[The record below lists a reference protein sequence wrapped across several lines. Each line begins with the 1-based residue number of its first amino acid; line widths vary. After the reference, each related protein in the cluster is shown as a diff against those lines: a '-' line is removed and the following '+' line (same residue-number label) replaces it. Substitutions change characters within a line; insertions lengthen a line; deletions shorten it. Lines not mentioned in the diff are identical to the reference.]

1 MTSAAHVRYAPC
13 ARRPPLPDGAAVT
26 DAAHVR
32 YAPGTKYG
40 RLWPRCYAVPEGI
53 EFAREMVAAAAN
65 PFEAHSADECPHSD
79 LDDLDEFGT
88 PPLPIEAP

>member
-1 MTSAAHVRYAPC
+1 M
-13 ARRPPLPDGAAVT
+13 T

>member
-1 MTSAAHVRYAPC
+1 M
-13 ARRPPLPDGAAVT
+13 T

-53 EFAREMVAAAAN
+53 EFALEMVAAAAN

>member
-1 MTSAAHVRYAPC
+1 MTS
-13 ARRPPLPDGAAVT
+13 
-26 DAAHVR
+26 AAHVR

-53 EFAREMVAAAAN
+53 EFAREMVATAAN

>member
-1 MTSAAHVRYAPC
+1 M
-13 ARRPPLPDGAAVT
+13 T

-88 PPLPIEAP
+88 PPLPTEAP

>member
-1 MTSAAHVRYAPC
+1 M
-13 ARRPPLPDGAAVT
+13 T
-26 DAAHVR
+26 DAAHIR

>member
-53 EFAREMVAAAAN
+53 EFARDMVAAAAN
-65 PFEAHSADECPHSD
+65 PFEAHPADECPHP
-79 LDDLDEFGT
+79 DLDEFGT
-88 PPLPIEAP
+88 PPLPLGAPDA

>member
-1 MTSAAHVRYAPC
+1 MTS
-13 ARRPPLPDGAAVT
+13 
-26 DAAHVR
+26 AAHVR

>member
-1 MTSAAHVRYAPC
+1 MTS
-13 ARRPPLPDGAAVT
+13 
-26 DAAHVR
+26 AAHVR

-53 EFAREMVAAAAN
+53 GFAREMVAAAAN

>member
-1 MTSAAHVRYAPC
+1 M
-13 ARRPPLPDGAAVT
+13 T
-26 DAAHVR
+26 DAAHIR

-65 PFEAHSADECPHSD
+65 PFEAHPADECPHPD

>member
-1 MTSAAHVRYAPC
+1 M
-13 ARRPPLPDGAAVT
+13 T

-53 EFAREMVAAAAN
+53 EFAREMVATAAN